1 MYNLF
6 FTMDTVK
13 SFIGSQCVLIETQFL
28 FGHMFERAPTALSLI
43 RIWSDLSTIMLAT
56 LPMIST
62 VGRLFQLH
70 STVTLQ
76 LLILLHYGFSSC
88 NPRKPNSILSSG

>member
-1 MYNLF
+1 
-6 FTMDTVK
+6 MDTVK

-56 LPMIST
+56 LPIIFRTPHLDRRST
-62 VGRLFQLH
+62 LSAPLYCDFTAVN
-70 STVTLQ
+70 TLT
-76 LLILLHYGFSSC
+76 LRF
-88 NPRKPNSILSSG
+88 